1 MEYLGKRLLTK
12 GELENEVFCRLLKRN
27 IGLCFK
33 VFLFH
38 LLQCPFL
45 YFFHFECVCVCVHAH
60 VVCACR
66 SACKGVLIHMAACVT
81 LECPPQ
87 SLLHRMI
94 FHKDL
99 FLYFNHECSC
109 VSTDAQ
115 GAQKGA
121 LDPLELELQ

>member
-1 MEYLGKRLLTK
+1 M
-12 GELENEVFCRLLKRN
+12 
-27 IGLCFK
+27 
-33 VFLFH
+33 
-38 LLQCPFL
+38 
-45 YFFHFECVCVCVHAH
+45 CVCVHAH

-66 SACKGVLIHMAACVT
+66 SACKGVLIHLAACVT

-121 LDPLELELQ
+121 LDPLELKLQ